1 MNRNFRPFY
10 INSDAYEYRSY
21 RRQYRRSSLHD
32 SATLKHF
39 LHVSYTERL
48 DIQLP
53 MQIATHPSASPFHL
67 SFKTKH
73 KLLRHNA
80 CVINHCC
87 PFLFTAVRL
96 LRHCIIATLI
106 QVHYCFRKVRQMRRS
121 LLSYFCAHTSKPAN
135 VPPYNTK
142 GKGQEEQ
149 GSVWHRTA
157 TQFNRTSCVLLFKA
171 LIYSICSFYL
181 VLPDLASVMTFGE
194 EVQCTELGGVYN
206 EQLPHVFKS

>member
-1 MNRNFRPFY
+1 MNIDRIADNTVAARCMIQQHLNISCMFPTPKG
-10 INSDAYEYRSY
+10 
-21 RRQYRRSSLHD
+21 L
-32 SATLKHF
+32 T
-39 LHVSYTERL
+39 
-48 DIQLP
+48 QLP

-67 SFKTKH
+67 SFKTIH

-135 VPPYNTK
+135 VPLYNTK

-149 GSVWHRTA
+149 GSV
-157 TQFNRTSCVLLFKA
+157 
-171 LIYSICSFYL
+171 
-181 VLPDLASVMTFGE
+181 
-194 EVQCTELGGVYN
+194 
-206 EQLPHVFKS
+206 